1 MNYTQA
7 SMTTAED
14 QATPDTDLVF
24 QNINLY
30 IILKLR
36 ASSNIK
42 MQFYTL
48 DAKNAI
54 I

>member
-1 MNYTQA
+1 
-7 SMTTAED
+7 
-14 QATPDTDLVF
+14 
-24 QNINLY
+24 LY